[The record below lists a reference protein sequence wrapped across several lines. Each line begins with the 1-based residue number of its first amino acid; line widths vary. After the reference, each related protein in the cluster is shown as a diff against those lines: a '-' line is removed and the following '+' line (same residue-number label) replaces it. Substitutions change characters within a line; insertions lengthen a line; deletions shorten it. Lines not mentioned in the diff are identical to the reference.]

1 MKTQESLQPLK
12 LTRRSPQLPTE
23 VSRRIR
29 RTCTRHKHLEIPDST
44 HNRNQ
49 NKDLLMDESDQT
61 FKGNFRDNYE
71 TALNGV
77 KDLSK
82 L

>member
-1 MKTQESLQPLK
+1 
-12 LTRRSPQLPTE
+12 
-23 VSRRIR
+23 
-29 RTCTRHKHLEIPDST
+29 
-44 HNRNQ
+44 
-49 NKDLLMDESDQT
+49 MDESDQT